1 MAYKALYRK
10 YRPSTFEEVVGQ
22 QHIVATLQNAI
33 KNNKLAH
40 AYLFCG
46 PRGTGKTSVAKL
58 LAKTINCTSDG
69 NRPCGKCANCIDI
82 QESTHPDVIE
92 LDAATNNGVDEVREL
107 IDKVKYA
114 PMQGKYKVYIID
126 EVHMMTASAFNALLK
141 TLEEPPEYC
150 IFILATTEPHKV
162 LPTIV
167 SRCQRFDFNKVPTP
181 LIKERLSYIA
191 EKEGIKCEDA
201 ALQLVSE
208 IAEGGMRD
216 ALSIMDQCIA
226 YAQNDIKAS
235 DVSAVY
241 GIATTREKLD
251 LLAFVSD
258 RDTKSLMEKAKSLS
272 NRGIDLQRLTTDLIN
287 ICKET
292 VVYSYS
298 QDSSILTVLTPNQA
312 EELGKMFTVK
322 QLLGSTDYLMDVSVK
337 YKDVTD
343 SLSYFEVCLLKMVSL
358 ISGDP
363 AVETRKQPEIVQKP
377 VETVEIKPV
386 TEEIK
391 VVKPA
396 EPVIKHLNNDQL
408 YMILL
413 RSKKEIRARDS
424 VKWPDII
431 KDVPELKECAV
442 MSSSETDMIV
452 VAPSREQADIINEEN
467 KQNEIRNVLLQRLGT
482 EKSLTA
488 ITKDQQYLLISYFKD
503 KTGPSPVIKE
513 EPKKPLI
520 NDTEEKLIKM
530 FGREGFI
537 KARFGILESIL
548 TFNISGT

>member
-1 MAYKALYRK
+1 
-10 YRPSTFEEVVGQ
+10 
-22 QHIVATLQNAI
+22 
-33 KNNKLAH
+33 
-40 AYLFCG
+40 
-46 PRGTGKTSVAKL
+46 
-58 LAKTINCTSDG
+58 
-69 NRPCGKCANCIDI
+69 
-82 QESTHPDVIE
+82 
-92 LDAATNNGVDEVREL
+92 
-107 IDKVKYA
+107 
-114 PMQGKYKVYIID
+114 
-126 EVHMMTASAFNALLK
+126 MMTASAFNALLK

-181 LIKERLSYIA
+181 LIKERLRYIT
-191 EKEGIKCEDA
+191 EKEGIKCEDS

-251 LLAFVSD
+251 LLAYVSD

-298 QDSSILTVLTPNQA
+298 QDSSILAVLTPNQA

-322 QLLGSTDYLMDVSVK
+322 QLLGSIDYLMDVSVK

-363 AVETRKQPEIVQKP
+363 VVETRKQPEIVKKP
-377 VETVEIKPV
+377 IETVEIKPV

-413 RSKKEIRARDS
+413 RSKKDIRTRDS
-424 VKWPDII
+424 VKWPEVI

-482 EKSLTA
+482 EKNLTA

-503 KTGPSPVIKE
+503 KTGPIPVIKE

-520 NDTEEKLIKM
+520 NETEEKLIKM
-530 FGREGFI
+530 FGREGF
-537 KARFGILESIL
+537 KKLED
-548 TFNISGT
+548 

>member
-322 QLLGSTDYLMDVSVK
+322 QLLGSIDYLMDVSVK

-363 AVETRKQPEIVQKP
+363 VVETRKQPVIVQKP
-377 VETVEIKPV
+377 IETVEIKPV

-413 RSKKEIRARDS
+413 RSKKDIRARDS
-424 VKWPDII
+424 VKWPEVI

-482 EKSLTA
+482 EKNLTA

-503 KTGPSPVIKE
+503 KTGPIPVIKE

-520 NDTEEKLIKM
+520 NETEEKLIKM
-530 FGREGFI
+530 FGREGF
-537 KARFGILESIL
+537 KKLED
-548 TFNISGT
+548 

>member
-322 QLLGSTDYLMDVSVK
+322 QLLGSIDYLMDVSVK
-337 YKDVTD
+337 YKEVTD

-363 AVETRKQPEIVQKP
+363 VVETRKQLEIVQKP
-377 VETVEIKPV
+377 AETVEIKPV

-413 RSKKEIRARDS
+413 RSKKDIRARDS

-482 EKSLTA
+482 EKNLTA

-503 KTGPSPVIKE
+503 KTGPIPVIKE

-520 NDTEEKLIKM
+520 NETEEKLIKM
-530 FGREGFI
+530 FGREGF
-537 KARFGILESIL
+537 KKLED
-548 TFNISGT
+548 

>member
-58 LAKTINCTSDG
+58 LAKTINCTSEG

-92 LDAATNNGVDEVREL
+92 LDAATNNGVDEVRDL

-298 QDSSILTVLTPNQA
+298 QDSGILTVLTPNQA

-322 QLLGSTDYLMDVSVK
+322 QLLGSIDYLMDVSVK

-363 AVETRKQPEIVQKP
+363 VVETRKQPVIVQKP
-377 VETVEIKPV
+377 IETVEIKPV

-413 RSKKEIRARDS
+413 RSKKDIRARDS
-424 VKWPDII
+424 VKWPEVI

-467 KQNEIRNVLLQRLGT
+467 KQNEIRNVLLQKLGT
-482 EKSLTA
+482 EKNLTA

-503 KTGPSPVIKE
+503 KTGPIPVIKE

-520 NDTEEKLIKM
+520 NETEEKLIKM
-530 FGREGFI
+530 FGREGF
-537 KARFGILESIL
+537 KKLED
-548 TFNISGT
+548 

>member
-58 LAKTINCTSDG
+58 LAKTINCTSEG

-92 LDAATNNGVDEVREL
+92 LDAATNNGVDEVRDL

-312 EELGKMFTVK
+312 EELGKIFTVK
-322 QLLGSTDYLMDVSVK
+322 QLLGSIDYLMDVSVK

-363 AVETRKQPEIVQKP
+363 VVETRKQPEIVQKP
-377 VETVEIKPV
+377 IETVEIKPV

-413 RSKKEIRARDS
+413 RSKKDIRARDS
-424 VKWPDII
+424 VKWPEVI

-467 KQNEIRNVLLQRLGT
+467 KQNEIRNVLLQKLGT
-482 EKSLTA
+482 EKNLTA

-503 KTGPSPVIKE
+503 KTGPIPVIKE

-520 NDTEEKLIKM
+520 NETEEKLIKM
-530 FGREGFI
+530 FGREGF
-537 KARFGILESIL
+537 KKLED
-548 TFNISGT
+548 

>member
-58 LAKTINCTSDG
+58 LAKTINCTSEG

-251 LLAFVSD
+251 LLAYVSD

-322 QLLGSTDYLMDVSVK
+322 QLLGSIDYLMDVSVK

-363 AVETRKQPEIVQKP
+363 VVETRKQPEIVRKP
-377 VETVEIKPV
+377 VETAEIKPV

-391 VVKPA
+391 AVKPA

-413 RSKKEIRARDS
+413 RSKKDIRARDS
-424 VKWPDII
+424 VKWPEVI

-482 EKSLTA
+482 EKNLTA

-503 KTGPSPVIKE
+503 KTGPIPVIKE

-520 NDTEEKLIKM
+520 NETEEKLIKM
-530 FGREGFI
+530 FGREGF
-537 KARFGILESIL
+537 KKLED
-548 TFNISGT
+548 

>member
-181 LIKERLSYIA
+181 LIKDRLSYIA

-322 QLLGSTDYLMDVSVK
+322 QLLGSIDYLMDVSVK

-363 AVETRKQPEIVQKP
+363 VVETRKQPEIVKKP
-377 VETVEIKPV
+377 IETVEIKPV

-413 RSKKEIRARDS
+413 RSKKDIRARDS
-424 VKWPDII
+424 VKWPEVI

-467 KQNEIRNVLLQRLGT
+467 KQNEIRKVLLQRLGT
-482 EKSLTA
+482 EKNLTA

-503 KTGPSPVIKE
+503 KTGPIPVIKE

-520 NDTEEKLIKM
+520 NETEEKLIKM
-530 FGREGFI
+530 FGREGF
-537 KARFGILESIL
+537 KKLED
-548 TFNISGT
+548 